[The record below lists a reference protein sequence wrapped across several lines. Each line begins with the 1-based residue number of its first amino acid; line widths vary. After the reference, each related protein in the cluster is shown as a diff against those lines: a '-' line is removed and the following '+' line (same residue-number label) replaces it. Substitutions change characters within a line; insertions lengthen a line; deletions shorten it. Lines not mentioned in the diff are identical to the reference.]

1 MHRGRR
7 TTILAAV
14 LVVGGL
20 VAGVAIIAGPSD
32 SERKGGSDGDAGED
46 GEFGSPI
53 SSYDTRD
60 RPALDFPLHV
70 RSEDDVINRFVE
82 DFYRCCYFGE
92 YEKFRMMTSSRVT
105 AMAPERFKRAQTV
118 VEMIQIDAVDKI
130 PEATDVPPPIYLV
143 QLRVHFRP
151 TVRRVDRMKKAAILI
166 FKEAG
171 RWVMAPAP
179 KSLRED
185 LDYLFEEQEA
195 PPQEGAP
202 KDAAGDAAHRAAG
215 GST

>member
-20 VAGVAIIAGPSD
+20 VAGIAIIAGPSGG
-32 SERKGGSDGDAGED
+32 ERKGASGGDASED
-46 GEFGSPI
+46 GGFNSPI

-60 RPALDFPLHV
+60 RPALDFPLHI
-70 RSEDDVINRFVE
+70 RSEDDVINRFIE

-105 AMAPERFKRAQTV
+105 AMAPERFRRAQTV
-118 VEMIQIDAVDKI
+118 VETIQIDAIDKI

-151 TVRRVDRMKKAAILI
+151 TVRRLDRMKRAAILI

-185 LDYLFEEQEA
+185 LDYLFEQEEA
-195 PPQEGAP
+195 PLQEGAP
-202 KDAAGDAAHRAAG
+202 QDTAGDAARRSTG